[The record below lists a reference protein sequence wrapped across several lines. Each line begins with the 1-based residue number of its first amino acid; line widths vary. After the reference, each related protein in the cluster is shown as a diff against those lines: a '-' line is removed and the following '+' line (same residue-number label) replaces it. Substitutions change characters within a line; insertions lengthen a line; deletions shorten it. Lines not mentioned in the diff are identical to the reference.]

1 MRTTAYIIAAG
12 ISAMALTSCGKV
24 IKIHTDKDRITKE
37 IDITKEIQAGQAFNA
52 IESYNT
58 TDIEYV
64 DGPAKITLTAGKNQ
78 INEISVFV
86 KDSVLVVTGPDQIGG
101 KFFSKGDPKSKLT
114 ISYPGVSS
122 FTTYGTGDM
131 EIAPADG
138 LAIVLNSIG
147 TGDIEATRINCT
159 RLFAQTSG
167 TGDISLGN
175 MTCTDAELYTQGTG
189 DIDISDISAG
199 NIKAE
204 TNGTGDITIAG
215 TCRSTDFSESGVGDI
230 NARKLKTVSK

>member
-24 IKIHTDKDRITKE
+24 IKIHTDKER
-37 IDITKEIQAGQAFNA
+37 ITKEIQAEQAFNA
-52 IESYNT
+52 IESYGT
-58 TDIEYV
+58 TDIVYV

-78 INEISVFV
+78 IDEISVFV
-86 KDSVLVVTGPDQIGG
+86 KDSVLVVTGPEHSGNYI
-101 KFFSKGDPKSKLT
+101 FRGDPESKLT
-114 ISYPGVSS
+114 VSYPGVRS
-122 FTTYGTGDM
+122 FNTYGTGDM
-131 EIAPADG
+131 EITPADG
-138 LAIVLNSIG
+138 LSLVLNSLG
-147 TGDIEATRINCT
+147 TGDIEAKRINCT

-175 MTCTDAELYTQGTG
+175 VTCTDAELYTQGTG

-199 NIKAE
+199 NIKAD

>member
-24 IKIHTDKDRITKE
+24 IKIHTDKERITK
-37 IDITKEIQAGQAFNA
+37 DIQAEQAFNA
-52 IESYNT
+52 IESYGT
-58 TDIEYV
+58 TDIVYV
-64 DGPAKITLTAGKNQ
+64 DGPAKITLKAGKNQ
-78 INEISVFV
+78 IDDISVFV
-86 KDSVLVVTGPDQIGG
+86 KDSVLVVTGPEQSGNYI
-101 KFFSKGDPKSKLT
+101 FRGDTESKLT
-114 ISYPGVSS
+114 VSYPGVRS
-122 FTTYGTGDM
+122 FNTYGTGDM
-131 EIAPADG
+131 EITPADG
-138 LAIVLNSIG
+138 LSLVLNSLG
-147 TGDIEATRINCT
+147 TGDIEAKRINCT

-175 MTCTDAELYTQGTG
+175 VTCTDAELYTQGTG